1 VTGDSVETRVREII
15 AEQLGIGDDE
25 VQLDAQISGD
35 LGADGLDL
43 IELVLALEEE
53 FDVEISDEEAEG
65 FTTLRGVVDF
75 LGSRVQ

>member
-15 AEQLGIGDDE
+15 AEQLGIGADE
-25 VQLDAQISGD
+25 VVSDAQFSSD

-43 IELVLALEEE
+43 IELVMAIEEE

-65 FTTLRGVVDF
+65 LTTLKGVVDF
-75 LGSRVQ
+75 LGGRVQ